1 MGALKVGD
9 FATATRIYSAE
20 DVRRFAELVNDFNPV
35 HFDEEYAQK
44 TIFGRP
50 IVHGPFVITL
60 ITSIFASELPG
71 PGCIYMSQ
79 DVRYIAPVYI
89 GDEITARVELIEVT
103 EKGHY
108 VLKTECINNAGVLVI
123 TGTAKAKVV

>member
-9 FATATRIYSAE
+9 FATATRIYTAE

-35 HFDEEYAQK
+35 HFDEEYAKK

-79 DVRYIAPVYI
+79 EVRYIAPVYI

-103 EKGHY
+103 VKGHY
-108 VLKTECINNAGVLVI
+108 VLKTECKNHAGVLVI